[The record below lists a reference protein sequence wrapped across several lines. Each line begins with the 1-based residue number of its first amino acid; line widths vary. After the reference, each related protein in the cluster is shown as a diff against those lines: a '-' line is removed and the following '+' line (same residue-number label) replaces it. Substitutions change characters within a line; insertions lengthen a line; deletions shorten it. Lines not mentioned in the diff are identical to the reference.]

1 MGLQVIAN
9 RADIKRGL
17 LALVATDPRL
27 AAIVAQSGDV
37 PLRLARADYAG
48 LAAIIISQ
56 QVSKASAEAI
66 LGRLA
71 RLLDPLDAN
80 AVLGASDSVF
90 REAGLSRP
98 KQQTLLNI
106 ARAIGEGKLDLGRLC
121 NLPASQAIEEMT
133 AIKGIGPWT
142 AEIYLLFCAGH
153 ADIFPAGD
161 LALQEAARVILGLQ
175 TRPTVKQMREIAMI
189 WSPWRGVASR
199 LLWAYYAVLRGGRG
213 AI

>member
-1 MGLQVIAN
+1 MCLQVIAN

-17 LALVATDPRL
+17 LVLVAADPRL

-48 LAAIIISQ
+48 LASIIISQ

-80 AVLGASDSVF
+80 AVLGASDSIF

-106 ARAIGEGKLDLGRLC
+106 ARAIGEGKLDLGKLC
-121 NLPASQAIEEMT
+121 DLPASQAIEEMT
-133 AIKGIGPWT
+133 AIKGIGPWS

-161 LALQEAARVILGLQ
+161 LALQEAVRVILGLQ

-199 LLWAYYAVLRGGRG
+199 LLWAYYAVLRGGRR